1 MARKLYLPSVLFRL
15 LIQRYRQMTPTEKLR
30 MVAQMAE
37 AIRQLQLAEIR
48 LRYPDADEREC
59 FLRMASRG
67 APPAL
72 LKKFLNWDVE
82 ERGY

>member
-1 MARKLYLPSVLFRL
+1 MPNDTRPEREQI
-15 LIQRYRQMTPTEKLR
+15 LIEHYQRMTPTEKLQQ
-30 MVAQMAE
+30 VAQMME

-48 LRYPDADEREC
+48 QRYPDADEREC
-59 FLRMASRG
+59 FLRMASRW
-67 APPAL
+67 APPHL